1 MSWNPYF
8 FNRLSEEAC
17 KEVCYNYYLKI
28 YTYVQWLIYNRRYA
42 ENIALH
48 TLLQVCNHGNLHD
61 EDALLAFVRSI
72 ATNKCLDYFKK
83 ERWLKEHYKEYLAN
97 NEHSAELL
105 ESAFNNALLMEKR
118 LIEWKQ
124 LSPAEQDDMISAC
137 TSSSIPLN
145 FLL

>member
-1 MSWNPYF
+1 MSWNLYF
-8 FNRLSEEAC
+8 FNRFSEEAC
-17 KEVCYNYYLKI
+17 KEAYYKYYLKI
-28 YTYVQWLIYNRRYA
+28 YAYVQWLIPDRCCV
-42 ENIALH
+42 ENITLH
-48 TLLQVCNHGNLHD
+48 TLLRVCNHGNLHE

-72 ATNKCLDYFKK
+72 ATNKCLDYLKK
-83 ERWLKEHYKEYLAN
+83 ECWLKEHYKEYLTN

-124 LSPAEQDDMISAC
+124 LSPAEQEAMISTC